1 MSAFSVSTRLQISS
15 YMCSIYSV
23 NGTIP
28 NYLHFYTIYSIY
40 TPVEAVVPVYEGLNV
55 PVSPAPVAA
64 PIAAPMAAPRTSSS
78 VVDWLEPAADS
89 DEKVE

>member
-1 MSAFSVSTRLQISS
+1 
-15 YMCSIYSV
+15 MCSIYSV

-28 NYLHFYTIYSIY
+28 TYLHFYTIYSIY
-40 TPVEAVVPVYEGLNV
+40 APVEAVVPVYEGLNV

-64 PIAAPMAAPRTSSS
+64 PMAAPRTSSS

-89 DEKVE
+89 DRKVKALNLI

>member
-1 MSAFSVSTRLQISS
+1 MVQ
-15 YMCSIYSV
+15 
-23 NGTIP
+23 
-28 NYLHFYTIYSIY
+28 YLLIYSIY
-40 TPVEAVVPVYEGLNV
+40 SIYAPVEAVVPVYEGLNV

-64 PIAAPMAAPRTSSS
+64 PVAAPRTSS

>member
-1 MSAFSVSTRLQISS
+1 
-15 YMCSIYSV
+15 MCSIYSV

-28 NYLHFYTIYSIY
+28 TYLHFYTIYSIY
-40 TPVEAVVPVYEGLNV
+40 APVEAVVPVYEGLNV

-64 PIAAPMAAPRTSSS
+64 PVAAPMAAPRTSS

-89 DEKVE
+89 DRKVKALNLI

>member
-28 NYLHFYTIYSIY
+28 TYLHFYTIYSIY
-40 TPVEAVVPVYEGLNV
+40 APVEAVMPVYEGLNV
-55 PVSPAPVAA
+55 PVSPAPV
-64 PIAAPMAAPRTSSS
+64 AAPRTSSS

-89 DEKVE
+89 DRKVKALNLI

>member
-1 MSAFSVSTRLQISS
+1 MSTRLQISS

-28 NYLHFYTIYSIY
+28 TYLHFYTIYSIY
-40 TPVEAVVPVYEGLNV
+40 APVEAVVPVYEGLNV

-64 PIAAPMAAPRTSSS
+64 PVAAPRTSSS

-89 DEKVE
+89 DRKVKALNLI

>member
-28 NYLHFYTIYSIY
+28 TYLHFYTIYSIY
-40 TPVEAVVPVYEGLNV
+40 APVEAVMPVYEGLNV
-55 PVSPAPVAA
+55 SVSP
-64 PIAAPMAAPRTSSS
+64 APMAAPRTSSS

-89 DEKVE
+89 DRKVKALNLI